1 MNGPQIMQDKFNTD
15 TVKEFLQQPIPR
27 QILFFDEMLTPRLL
41 QLVYW
46 AALAAVVWGG
56 LGRVFSGSFY
66 GFVEGIVFIALGC
79 LVARVASELV
89 MLLFQLHEN
98 METVAKNSVAASA
111 PQAKTSSAPAA
122 RNKRAKKATKKP
134 A

>member
-1 MNGPQIMQDKFNTD
+1 MQDKLNMD
-15 TVKEFLQQPIPR
+15 TVKEFLRQPIPR

-46 AALAAVVWGG
+46 PALVAVVWGG
-56 LGRVFSGSFY
+56 LGRLFSGSFY
-66 GFVEGIVFIALGC
+66 GFVEGIVFIAFGC

-89 MLLFQLHEN
+89 MLLFQLHAN
-98 METVAKNSVAASA
+98 METLAKSSSASA
-111 PQAKTSSAPAA
+111 TATSAPRKAPVA
-122 RNKRAKKATKKP
+122 RKKQTKKVSKKQ

>member
-1 MNGPQIMQDKFNTD
+1 MQDKLNMHA
-15 TVKEFLQQPIPR
+15 VKDFLQQPIPR

-46 AALAAVVWGG
+46 AALAAVVWAG
-56 LGRVFSGSFY
+56 LGRLFSGSFY
-66 GFVEGIVFIALGC
+66 GFVEGVVFVALGC

-89 MLLFQLHEN
+89 MLLFQINEN
-98 METVAKNSVAASA
+98 MQTVAKSLSATAASA
-111 PQAKTSSAPAA
+111 PPSRSAPAT
-122 RNKRAKKATKKP
+122 RKKSTKKSAKKATNKQ